1 MIPHIDGKVNR
12 VRHKTVHSSICRIF
26 CEKRLRAP
34 GAGAT
39 IKTILVIVGG
49 WSDMQLLE
57 QRILA
62 EGEVKSSEI
71 LKVDRFLNHQM
82 DPKLFLAMA
91 EEWKRLFDGC
101 GVNKLVT
108 IEASGIGIAA
118 VAGLVF
124 DCPVV
129 FAKKTKSRN
138 VSDDAYTTVVHSF
151 THGNDNTIRISRE
164 YLSPDDRVL
173 VIDDFL
179 ANGAALDGLITL
191 IEGAGATVVGAG
203 IAVEKA
209 FQPGGA
215 RIRARGYRVESLARV
230 QSMDPET
237 GIVFC

>member
-1 MIPHIDGKVNR
+1 
-12 VRHKTVHSSICRIF
+12 
-26 CEKRLRAP
+26 
-34 GAGAT
+34 
-39 IKTILVIVGG
+39 
-49 WSDMQLLE
+49 MQLLE

-129 FAKKTKSRN
+129 
-138 VSDDAYTTVVHSF
+138 HSF

-164 YLSPDDRVL
+164 YLSPSDRVL

>member
-12 VRHKTVHSSICRIF
+12 VRRKNRPFGDLPVF

-39 IKTILVIVGG
+39 IKTILLIVGG

>member
-1 MIPHIDGKVNR
+1 MKMLEDRIRKDGI
-12 VRHKTVHSSICRIF
+12 VR
-26 CEKRLRAP
+26 
-34 GAGAT
+34 
-39 IKTILVIVGG
+39 
-49 WSDMQLLE
+49 
-57 QRILA
+57 
-62 EGEVKSSEI
+62 EGNV
-71 LKVDRFLNHQM
+71 LKVDSFINHQM
-82 DPKLFLAMA
+82 DIPLFREMA
-91 EEWKRLFDGC
+91 KEWKRLFDGKPI
-101 GVNKLVT
+101 NKVLT

-164 YLSPDDRVL
+164 YLSPSDRVL

-191 IEGAGATVVGAG
+191 IENAGATVVGAG

>member
-12 VRHKTVHSSICRIF
+12 VRHKNRPFGDLPDF

>member
-1 MIPHIDGKVNR
+1 
-12 VRHKTVHSSICRIF
+12 
-26 CEKRLRAP
+26 
-34 GAGAT
+34 
-39 IKTILVIVGG
+39 
-49 WSDMQLLE
+49 MQLLE

-230 QSMDPET
+230 QSMDP
-237 GIVFC
+237 

>member
-1 MIPHIDGKVNR
+1 
-12 VRHKTVHSSICRIF
+12 
-26 CEKRLRAP
+26 
-34 GAGAT
+34 
-39 IKTILVIVGG
+39 
-49 WSDMQLLE
+49 MQLLE

-124 DCPVV
+124 GCPVV

-164 YLSPDDRVL
+164 YLSARDRVL

-191 IEGAGATVVGAG
+191 IESAGATVVGAG

-230 QSMDPET
+230 QSMDPEA
-237 GIVFC
+237 GIVFCGPDCANRRGKCFKSVKFTRFDG

>member
-1 MIPHIDGKVNR
+1 
-12 VRHKTVHSSICRIF
+12 
-26 CEKRLRAP
+26 
-34 GAGAT
+34 
-39 IKTILVIVGG
+39 
-49 WSDMQLLE
+49 MQLLE

-124 DCPVV
+124 DCRVV

-209 FQPGGA
+209 FQPGGPRGIA
-215 RIRARGYRVESLARV
+215 RPRAEHGPRDGHRVLLSGVV
-230 QSMDPET
+230 QIDGENVSK
-237 GIVFC
+237 V

>member
-1 MIPHIDGKVNR
+1 
-12 VRHKTVHSSICRIF
+12 
-26 CEKRLRAP
+26 
-34 GAGAT
+34 
-39 IKTILVIVGG
+39 
-49 WSDMQLLE
+49 MQLLE

-108 IEASGIGIAA
+108 VEASGIGIAA

-124 DCPVV
+124 GCPVV

-164 YLSPDDRVL
+164 YLSAHDRVL

-191 IEGAGATVVGAG
+191 IESAGATVVGAG

>member
-1 MIPHIDGKVNR
+1 
-12 VRHKTVHSSICRIF
+12 
-26 CEKRLRAP
+26 
-34 GAGAT
+34 
-39 IKTILVIVGG
+39 
-49 WSDMQLLE
+49 MQLLE

-82 DPKLFLAMA
+82 DPELFLAMA

-138 VSDDAYTTVVHSF
+138 VSDDACTTVVHSF

-191 IEGAGATVVGAG
+191 IEGAARPWSAPASRWKRRFSRRCAHPRARLPRG
-203 IAVEKA
+203 IAR
-209 FQPGGA
+209 P
-215 RIRARGYRVESLARV
+215 RAEHGPRDGHRVLLSGVV
-230 QSMDPET
+230 QIDGENVSK
-237 GIVFC
+237 V